1 MKKDGIQTRNR
12 KLSAKSKKKRGS
24 MVDFFAPFDTKS
36 FSAYGGMTGTP
47 SYLASPM
54 SQYYG
59 TSPAMA
65 ASQFMSAASPTSMAA
80 SMYSSAGHMAQ
91 ALQHH
96 SQSQSISGSVSPATS
111 SFVGNPTISPS
122 IIGAMT

>member
-1 MKKDGIQTRNR
+1 MLRQPCADPGVSSRNLALELLYLKAQ
-12 KLSAKSKKKRGS
+12 KLNSYHIKIA
-24 MVDFFAPFDTKS
+24 
-36 FSAYGGMTGTP
+36 GTS

-59 TSPAMA
+59 TSPAIT

-80 SMYSSAGHMAQ
+80 SMYRLDGQSSAHGHMA
-91 ALQHH
+91 ALQ
-96 SQSQSISGSVSPATS
+96 SQYGSVSPSAQSFAGLSGHAPS
-111 SFVGNPTISPS
+111 SNPTIPS

>member
-1 MKKDGIQTRNR
+1 
-12 KLSAKSKKKRGS
+12 
-24 MVDFFAPFDTKS
+24 MVDFFSPFDTKS
-36 FSAYGGMTGTP
+36 FSAYGGMGGTS
-47 SYLASPM
+47 SYLTSPM

-80 SMYSSAGHMAQ
+80 SIYRLDSQSGAHGHMA
-91 ALQHH
+91 ALH
-96 SQSQSISGSVSPATS
+96 SQQGSVSPSAQ
-111 SFVGNPTISPS
+111 SFAGLAGAPGSNPTMSPS

>member
-1 MKKDGIQTRNR
+1 M
-12 KLSAKSKKKRGS
+12 GS
-24 MVDFFAPFDTKS
+24 MVDFFSPFDTKS
-36 FSAYGGMTGTP
+36 FSAYGGMAGTS

-59 TSPAMA
+59 TSPAIT

-80 SMYSSAGHMAQ
+80 SMYRLDGQLGQSSAHHGHMA
-91 ALQHH
+91 ALQ
-96 SQSQSISGSVSPATS
+96 SQYGSVSPSAQ
-111 SFVGNPTISPS
+111 SFAGLSGHAPGSNPTISPS

>member
-36 FSAYGGMTGTP
+36 FSAYGGMAGTS
-47 SYLASPM
+47 SYLTSPM

-80 SMYSSAGHMAQ
+80 SMYR
-91 ALQHH
+91 
-96 SQSQSISGSVSPATS
+96 
-111 SFVGNPTISPS
+111 
-122 IIGAMT
+122 